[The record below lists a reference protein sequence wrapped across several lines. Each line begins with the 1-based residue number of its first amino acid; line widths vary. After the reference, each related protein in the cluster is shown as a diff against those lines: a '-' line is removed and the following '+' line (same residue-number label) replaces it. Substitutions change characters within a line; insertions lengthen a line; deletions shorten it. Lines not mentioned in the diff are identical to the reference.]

1 MTRSNLKPLFILVLL
16 AAFLLAAGCG
26 QPREEPAEETAEA
39 PGAGALLLEGET
51 HLKNIRQLTF
61 GGQNAEAYWS
71 ADGKELIFQA
81 KTEGMECDR
90 IFIMNLEDGS
100 VRPVSNG
107 EGVTTCS
114 YFFPAGDRVLYA
126 STHLDSADCPPPPD
140 QSKGYVWKLYDGFD
154 IFTADPDGG
163 NITRLTETPGY
174 DAEATISVDGSK
186 IIFTSVRDGD
196 LDLYTMNPDGTD
208 VTRITSELGYDGGA
222 FFNREGTRI
231 VWRASRPKTEEEI
244 ADYNNLLAR
253 AEIRP
258 MALELFTAD
267 VDGSNVVQVTDLGA
281 ASFGPYF
288 LPDGERIIFCSN
300 LADERG
306 RNFDLFLINGDGTG
320 LEQVTFNETFDG
332 FPMFSPDG
340 RHLVFASNRNNTVEG
355 ETNLFIAEWVD

>member
-1 MTRSNLKPLFILVLL
+1 MIRPNLRPLFILFLL
-16 AAFLLAAGCG
+16 AAFLFVAGCG
-26 QPREEPAEETAEA
+26 QPREEAS
-39 PGAGALLLEGET
+39 GAGSLQLDGET
-51 HLKNIRQLTF
+51 HLRNIRQLTF

-71 ADGKELIFQA
+71 ADGKQLIFQA

-90 IFIMNLEDGS
+90 IFMMNVEDGS
-100 VRPVSNG
+100 VRPVSSG

-114 YFFPAGDRVLYA
+114 YVFPAGDRVLYA
-126 STHLDSADCPPPPD
+126 STHLASPDCPAPPD
-140 QSKGYVWKLYDGFD
+140 QSQGYVWKLYDGFD

-196 LDLYTMNPDGTD
+196 LDLYTMNADGSD
-208 VTRITSELGYDGGA
+208 ITRITSELGYDGGA
-222 FFNREGTRI
+222 FFNRDGTRI
-231 VWRASRPKTEEEI
+231 VWRASRPETEEEI

-253 AEIRP
+253 DEIRP
-258 MALELFTAD
+258 MALEVFTAD
-267 VDGSNVVQVTDLGA
+267 ADGANVFQVTHEGA

-306 RNFDLFLINGDGTG
+306 RNFDLFMINDDGTG
-320 LEQVTFNETFDG
+320 LEQITFNETFDG

-340 RHLVFASNRNNTVEG
+340 RHLVFASNRNNTTEG
-355 ETNLFIAEWVD
+355 ETNIFIAEWVD